1 MGVIGPSEDF
11 RDKISTVSEEG
22 KRIWVYPKKPS
33 GRYHFWRNVVAWG
46 LLLFMFGGPFLEK
59 NGEPFFLL
67 NVVERKFILFGVRFW
82 PQDMYILVLIFI
94 TAVVSI
100 ILFTVIYGRLF
111 CGWVC
116 PQTIFME
123 SVFRKI
129 EYLIEGDYTKQKKL
143 AKQPWNTE
151 KVLKKGAKH
160 LVFFG
165 MAFLISNIFLAWI
178 IGKDELFKII
188 SEPVSEHVGGFAIII
203 GFSLAFY
210 WVFAWFRE
218 QVCTIACPYGRLQ
231 GVMLDKN
238 SVVIA
243 YDHVRGEPRGKLRK
257 GEERKKGDCIDCKQ
271 CVHVCPTGIDI
282 RNGTQMECI
291 NCTAC
296 IDACDDI
303 MDRINKPRGLI
314 KFASE
319 NQIEKKQKF
328 RFTTRMIAYTAFLS
342 ALMILVTSLIF
353 VRSDIDVTFLR
364 TPGKVYQELE
374 DGYYA
379 NMYNATLINK
389 TQQTHQLEIK
399 LVDKEGN
406 VRVVGN
412 KNLMLEK
419 SGTLKVLFFVDIP
432 GKELQGL
439 RNEITLGLYSDGKL
453 LTKEEVSFMAP
464 VNP

>member
-1 MGVIGPSEDF
+1 MGVIDPSDDY
-11 RDKISTVSEEG
+11 RDKLTTVSDDG
-22 KRIWVYPKKPS
+22 KRVWVYPKKPK
-33 GRYHFWRNVVAWG
+33 GRYHFWRNVVAWA
-46 LLLFMFGGPFLEK
+46 LIIFMAGGPFLEK
-59 NGEPFFLL
+59 NGEPFFLF
-67 NVVERKFILFGVRFW
+67 NVIERKFILFGVRFW
-82 PQDMYILVLIFI
+82 PQDMYILVLLFI
-94 TAVVSI
+94 TGVVSI

-143 AKQPWNTE
+143 ANQAWDTE

-165 MAFLISNIFLAWI
+165 LAFIISNIFLAWI
-178 IGKDELFKII
+178 IGKEQLFNII
-188 SEPVSEHVGGFAIII
+188 TDPVSKHLGGFLAML
-203 GFSLAFY
+203 GFSGAFY

-257 GEERKKGDCIDCKQ
+257 NTTRTEGDCIDCKQ

-282 RNGTQMECI
+282 RNGTQLECI

-303 MDRINKPRGLI
+303 MDKINKPRGLI

-319 NQIEKKQKF
+319 NQIEKRQKF
-328 RFTTRMIAYTAFLS
+328 RFSGRMIAYSVFLTAL
-342 ALMILVTSLIF
+342 LGLVTSLIF
-353 VRSDIDVTFLR
+353 VRSEVDVTFLR
-364 TPGKVYQELE
+364 TPGKIYQKL
-374 DGYYA
+374 DNGYYA

-389 TQQTHQLEIK
+389 THHTMNLEIK
-399 LVDKEGN
+399 LVDRAGN
-406 VRVVGN
+406 IRIVGN
-412 KNLMLEK
+412 DDLTLEE
-419 SGTLKVLFFVDIP
+419 SGTLKVLFFVDIN
-432 GKELQGL
+432 GKELHGL
-439 RNEITLGLYSDGKL
+439 RNEITLGLYADGKKL
-453 LTKEEVSFMAP
+453 EEEEVSFMAP